1 MTSFAAD
8 DALTF
13 LEDWDTPVVLGGVS
27 SFGILSRREVL
38 ENDHAG
44 GQVQVTRECV
54 RVATAVF
61 PVIAVDAAITIDGV
75 AYQVRYPELV
85 PPDDV
90 FTDVWVVKVS
100 R

>member
-1 MTSFAAD
+1 MSFAD
-8 DALTF
+8 DALSL
-13 LEDWDTPVVLGGVS
+13 LEDFGDAVVLGGVS
-27 SFGILSRREVL
+27 SLGILTRREVL

-44 GQVQVTRECV
+44 GQVQVTREVV

-61 PVIAVDAAITIDGV
+61 PAIAMDAAITIGGV

-90 FTDVWVVKVS
+90 YTDVWVVKV
-100 R
+100 